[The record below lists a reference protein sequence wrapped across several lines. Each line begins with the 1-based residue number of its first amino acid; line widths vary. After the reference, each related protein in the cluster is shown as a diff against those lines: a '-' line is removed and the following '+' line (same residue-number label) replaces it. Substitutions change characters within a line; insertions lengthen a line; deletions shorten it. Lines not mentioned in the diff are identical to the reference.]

1 MAKSKLD
8 WFKLDCQLDDKLE
21 LIESEFGLVGF
32 AVVVKLWQKIYGSEG
47 YYCEWNDDVALV
59 FARKINAG
67 ANVVSEIVAR
77 CLTRGIFD
85 MGMYKKSGI
94 LTSHGI
100 QSRYY
105 ECAARRKG
113 EKIKPEYLLLCNT
126 QNSDNADNS
135 SKNVYISSKN
145 ADISDTEESRVEK
158 CRVDKSRR
166 TDRRDYSAVKLS
178 DDERAELVRL
188 SDRLTAESYINKM
201 IEWQKHTKQICKKPF
216 ATIKNWIEEDKP
228 KKTKSEANPSYDLDA
243 FEEFAKDFD
252 LSKVRKED
260 IPHG

>member
-8 WFKLDCQLDDKLE
+8 WFKLDCQMDDKLE

-32 AVVVKLWQKIYGSEG
+32 AVVVKLWQKIYGGEG

-105 ECAARRKG
+105 DCVSRRKG

-126 QNSDNADNS
+126 QNSEDADNL
-135 SKNVYISSKN
+135 SKNVYISKEN
-145 ADISDTEESRVEK
+145 ADIFSTEKKRIEEK
-158 CRVDKSRR
+158 RIDKKRE
-166 TDRRDYSAVKLS
+166 DKKSAEKSFTQVCLS
-178 DDERAELVRL
+178 EEERLALERL
-188 SDRLTAESYINKM
+188 SDRLTVERYISKIIDWQVKNK
-201 IEWQKHTKQICKKPF
+201 KLNTKPYVSIKK
-216 ATIKNWIEEDKP
+216 WIEEDGAKADSHTGP
-228 KKTKSEANPSYDLDA
+228 DTKEFD
-243 FEEFAKDFD
+243 EFADSVDFSR
-252 LSKVRKED
+252 LST
-260 IPHG
+260 

>member
-135 SKNVYISSKN
+135 SKNVYISGKN
-145 ADISDTEESRVEK
+145 ADISDTEKKRVEK
-158 CRVDKSRR
+158 SRVDKSRR
-166 TDRRDYSAVKLS
+166 TDRRDFSAVVLS
-178 DDERAELVRL
+178 EDERAELVRL
-188 SDRLTAESYINKM
+188 SDSLSVERYIKKLS
-201 IEWQKHTKQICKKPF
+201 EWQVKNKKISKK
-216 ATIKNWIEEDKP
+216 AYILIKDWINEDKNSR
-228 KKTKSEANPSYDLDA
+228 KSEHSYDLDA

-252 LSKVRKED
+252 LSRMGGNK
-260 IPHG
+260 

>member
-135 SKNVYISSKN
+135 SKNVYISGKN
-145 ADISDTEESRVEK
+145 ADISDTEKKRVEK
-158 CRVDKSRR
+158 SRVDKSRR
-166 TDRRDYSAVKLS
+166 TDRRDFSAVVLS
-178 DDERAELVRL
+178 EDERAELVRL
-188 SDRLTAESYINKM
+188 SDSLSVERYIKKLS
-201 IEWQKHTKQICKKPF
+201 EWQVKNKKISKK
-216 ATIKNWIEEDKP
+216 AYILIKDWITEDKNSR
-228 KKTKSEANPSYDLDA
+228 KSEHSYDLDA

-252 LSKVRKED
+252 LSRMGGNK
-260 IPHG
+260 

>member
-85 MGMYKKSGI
+85 MGMFRKSGI

-135 SKNVYISSKN
+135 SKNVYISAKN
-145 ADISDTEESRVEK
+145 ADISDTEKKRVEK
-158 CRVDKSRR
+158 SRVDKSRR
-166 TDRRDYSAVKLS
+166 TDRTDFSAVVLS
-178 DDERAELVRL
+178 EDERAELVRL
-188 SDRLTAESYINKM
+188 SDSLSVKRYIKKLS
-201 IEWQKHTKQICKKPF
+201 EWQMKNKRKSQKAFIL
-216 ATIKNWIEEDKP
+216 IKEWITEDK
-228 KKTKSEANPSYDLDA
+228 KKHSSDKPDSSYDLDE

-252 LSKVRKED
+252 LSKAGGSHD
-260 IPHG
+260 

>member
-126 QNSDNADNS
+126 QKADNADNS
-135 SKNVYISSKN
+135 SKNVYISGKN
-145 ADISDTEESRVEK
+145 ADISDTEKKRVEK
-158 CRVDKSRR
+158 SRVDKSRR
-166 TDRRDYSAVKLS
+166 TDRRVFSAVVLS
-178 DDERAELVRL
+178 EDERAELVRL
-188 SDRLTAESYINKM
+188 SDSLSVERYIKKLS
-201 IEWQKHTKQICKKPF
+201 EWQVKNKKISKKAYILIKQWL
-216 ATIKNWIEEDKP
+216 TEDKNSR
-228 KKTKSEANPSYDLDA
+228 KSEHSYDLDE

-252 LSKVRKED
+252 LSKAGGSHD
-260 IPHG
+260 

>member
-32 AVVVKLWQKIYGSEG
+32 AVVVKLWQKIYGGEG

-59 FARKINAG
+59 FAKKINAG

-85 MGMYKKSGI
+85 VGMFRKSGI

-126 QNSDNADNS
+126 QKSDNADIS
-135 SKNVYISSKN
+135 GKNVYISDKN
-145 ADISDTEESRVEK
+145 ANISDTEEKRVEES
-158 CRVDKSRR
+158 RVDKSRR
-166 TDRRDYSAVKLS
+166 TERKDFSVVSLS
-178 DDERAELVRL
+178 KKEHAELVRL
-188 SDRLTAESYINKM
+188 SDRLTVEAYVNKM
-201 IEWQKHTKQICKKPF
+201 IEWQQLTKKICKKPF
-216 ATIKNWIEEDKP
+216 VSIKHWIEEDKNKRRSDKP
-228 KKTKSEANPSYDLDA
+228 DSSYDLDE

-252 LSKVRKED
+252 LSKAGGSHD
-260 IPHG
+260 

>member
-85 MGMYKKSGI
+85 MGMFRKSGI

-135 SKNVYISSKN
+135 SKNVYISGKN
-145 ADISDTEESRVEK
+145 ADISDTEKKRVEK
-158 CRVDKSRR
+158 SRIDKSRR
-166 TDRRDYSAVKLS
+166 TDRRDFSAVVLS
-178 DDERAELVRL
+178 EDERAELVRL
-188 SDRLTAESYINKM
+188 SDSLSVERYIKKLS
-201 IEWQKHTKQICKKPF
+201 EWQVKNKKISKK
-216 ATIKNWIEEDKP
+216 AYILIKDWINEDKNSR
-228 KKTKSEANPSYDLDA
+228 KSEHSYDLDE

-252 LSKVRKED
+252 LSRMGGKK
-260 IPHG
+260 

>member
-135 SKNVYISSKN
+135 SKNVYISGKN
-145 ADISDTEESRVEK
+145 ADISDTEKKRVEK
-158 CRVDKSRR
+158 SRVDKSRK
-166 TDRRDYSAVKLS
+166 TDRRVFSAVVLS
-178 DDERAELVRL
+178 EDERAELVRL
-188 SDRLTAESYINKM
+188 SDSLSVERYIKKLS
-201 IEWQKHTKQICKKPF
+201 EWQVKNKKISKKAYILIKQWL
-216 ATIKNWIEEDKP
+216 TEDKNSR
-228 KKTKSEANPSYDLDA
+228 KSEHSYDLDE

-252 LSKVRKED
+252 LSRMGENK
-260 IPHG
+260 